1 MFYYILDKDKNPV
14 PCADIAQW
22 GEWMFEKDNKK
33 IVAQTHIGDV
43 MVSTVFLGI
52 DHNWAFDNSAPILF
66 ETMVFGG
73 DKDLDS
79 YQERYRTYK
88 EAMEGHLDTILAVKR
103 KMSTIPDDYNS
114 FSVGE

>member
-1 MFYYILDKDKNPV
+1 MYYYILDKDKNPV
-14 PCADIAQW
+14 QCDPQDIVRW
-22 GEWMFEKDNKK
+22 GEWMVKSDNK

-52 DHNWAFDNSAPILF
+52 DHNWSFEGAPILF

-79 YQERYRTYK
+79 YQERYSTYK
-88 EAMEGHLDTILAVKR
+88 EAMEGHLEAILAVKR
-103 KMSTIPDDYNS
+103 KITTII
-114 FSVGE
+114 